1 MDTQENSNGTE
12 TVVITPAEMGDL
24 RSLLG
29 SVQTMLQ
36 APEEPAATDAPIVA
50 TVSTPMVPYEELTPE
65 DKADLAEHG
74 RWLGQDS
81 LEVALRRAN
90 GDVNNE
96 AFIRM
101 CFRCASE
108 EESARSAGTY
118 RTLAEL
124 SAQAAA
130 DAENNTPNE

>member
-1 MDTQENSNGTE
+1 MDSQENSNGTE
-12 TVVITPAEMGDL
+12 TVVITPAEVGDM

-29 SVQTMLQ
+29 SVQTMPQ
-36 APEEPAATDAPIVA
+36 APEEPAVE
-50 TVSTPMVPYEELTPE
+50 VSMPMTQYEELTPE
-65 DKADLAEHG
+65 DKAGMAEHG

-81 LEVALRRAN
+81 LEVALRRASGN
-90 GDVNNE
+90 ENNE

>member
-1 MDTQENSNGTE
+1 MDKQENPPGTE
-12 TVVITPAEMGDL
+12 TVVGTPVEGEGLISM
-24 RSLLG
+24 SET
-29 SVQTMLQ
+29 VQTMPQ
-36 APEEPAATDAPIVA
+36 DPETPPAVEAPTVA
-50 TVSTPMVPYEELTPE
+50 TISTTMVPYEDLTPE
-65 DKADLAEHG
+65 DKAGLAEHG

-130 DAENNTPNE
+130 DAENNVPNE

>member
-12 TVVITPAEMGDL
+12 TVVITPAEVGDP

-29 SVQTMLQ
+29 SMQTT
-36 APEEPAATDAPIVA
+36 PPAAEAPAVE
-50 TVSTPMVPYEELTPE
+50 VSMPMTQYEELTPE
-65 DKADLAEHG
+65 DKAGLAEHG

-81 LEVALRRAN
+81 LEVALRRASGN
-90 GDVNNE
+90 ENNE

>member
-1 MDTQENSNGTE
+1 MDTQENPNGTE
-12 TVVITPAEMGDL
+12 AVVITPAEVGDM

-29 SVQTMLQ
+29 SVQTMPQ
-36 APEEPAATDAPIVA
+36 APEEPAVE
-50 TVSTPMVPYEELTPE
+50 VSMPMTQYEELTPE
-65 DKADLAEHG
+65 DKAGLAEHG

-81 LEVALRRAN
+81 LEVALRRASGN
-90 GDVNNE
+90 ENNE

>member
-1 MDTQENSNGTE
+1 MNSQESPNGTE
-12 TVVITPAEMGDL
+12 PAVITPAEVGDL
-24 RSLLG
+24 KSLLG
-29 SVQTMLQ
+29 SLRTM
-36 APEEPAATDAPIVA
+36 PPATEMPAVA
-50 TVSTPMVPYEELTPE
+50 IMPTPMVPYEELTPE

-81 LEVALRRAN
+81 LEVALRRTS
-90 GDVNNE
+90 GDENSE

-118 RTLAEL
+118 RTPAEL
-124 SAQAAA
+124 RAQAVA
-130 DAENNTPNE
+130 DAENNVPNE